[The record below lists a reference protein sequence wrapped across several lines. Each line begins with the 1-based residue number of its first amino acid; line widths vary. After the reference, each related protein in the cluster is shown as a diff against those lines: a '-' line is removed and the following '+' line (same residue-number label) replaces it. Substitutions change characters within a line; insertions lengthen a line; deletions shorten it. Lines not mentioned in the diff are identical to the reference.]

1 MPTRLPI
8 SSPAR
13 RAFWRG
19 QEVEKN
25 NNLQQNIFPPVLTPE

>member
-8 SSPAR
+8 SSGHAER
-13 RAFWRG
+13 GG

-25 NNLQQNIFPPVLTPE
+25 NNLQQNISPPVLTPE